1 MLYQKIWFLLFIS
14 SHSLSTSDLPK
25 VHLKQLKNCS
35 WLLHSGEIMTG
46 SKEWKTVEKKGKIT
60 PKFDQLALI
69 SANFVSPVRT
79 PLPPMLMA
87 CQKLTQ

>member
-1 MLYQKIWFLLFIS
+1 MVSSFHIISLTLHIRLAKSSFETIKEWFLDVALRGNY
-14 SHSLSTSDLPK
+14 DR
-25 VHLKQLKNCS
+25 KQR
-35 WLLHSGEIMTG
+35 
-46 SKEWKTVEKKGKIT
+46 VENSQKKKKKIT

>member
-1 MLYQKIWFLLFIS
+1 MVSFFHIIS
-14 SHSLSTSDLPK
+14 LT
-25 VHLKQLKNCS
+25 
-35 WLLHSGEIMTG
+35 LHIRLAKSSFETI
-46 SKEWKTVEKKGKIT
+46 KEWVLVVALWGNYDRKQRVENSRKKGKIT